1 MSTLPLYFKRTRIY
15 GWWNKASKETQRH
28 TTWKEEWTLSLF
40 TDDLIDCLCSKS
52 REIDWRNLWI
62 KFLGDTIQDKHTIA
76 VDMCILKLKYLLCC
90 AKSLLLCPTL
100 WDPTDYSPSG
110 SSVHGILQAR
120 ILEWVAI
127 SYSKGSSNPGM
138 EPTSL
143 TSPALAGGF
152 FTTGATWEA
161 PNIHFIARQF
171 WVIVSAFYKSVKSFL
186 QA

>member
-1 MSTLPLYFKRTRIY
+1 MNCFYTQFLLVVVSVAQSCQTLFDPMDC
-15 GWWNKASKETQRH
+15 
-28 TTWKEEWTLSLF
+28 SL
-40 TDDLIDCLCSKS
+40 
-52 REIDWRNLWI
+52 
-62 KFLGDTIQDKHTIA
+62 
-76 VDMCILKLKYLLCC
+76 
-90 AKSLLLCPTL
+90 
-100 WDPTDYSPSG
+100 PS

-127 SYSKGSSNPGM
+127 SSSKGSSNPGM

-171 WVIVSAFYKSVKSFL
+171 WIIVSAFYKSVKSFL